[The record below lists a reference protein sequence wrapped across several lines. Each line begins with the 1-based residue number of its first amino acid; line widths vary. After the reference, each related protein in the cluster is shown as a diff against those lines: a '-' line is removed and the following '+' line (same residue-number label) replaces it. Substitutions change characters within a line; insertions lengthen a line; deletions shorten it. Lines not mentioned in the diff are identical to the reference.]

1 MFSLTACSQFAARAH
16 PFGPKNDFALRSAV
30 GRFWPAASLSFCTP
44 RSPAQVAFARL
55 KVAYTYGALIERSRL
70 LFRPFSALDSLLRL
84 ILRIEMAGSLP
95 DDTDD
100 TTTTFISNTK
110 EVVLTLTE
118 APLRNY
124 IRLYCFVARAA
135 RSQSTLLTWTIKRR
149 ECPPQGGSSRTL
161 RRLTSV
167 PAHTYRWQRDT
178 LRVKSIC
185 P

>member
-1 MFSLTACSQFAARAH
+1 MASGISQLLHPSIARPSYLCA
-16 PFGPKNDFALRSAV
+16 PGSCIYGWD
-30 GRFWPAASLSFCTP
+30 
-44 RSPAQVAFARL
+44 
-55 KVAYTYGALIERSRL
+55 GALIERSRL

-167 PAHTYRWQRDT
+167 HAHTNGNETR
-178 LRVKSIC
+178 
-185 P
+185 